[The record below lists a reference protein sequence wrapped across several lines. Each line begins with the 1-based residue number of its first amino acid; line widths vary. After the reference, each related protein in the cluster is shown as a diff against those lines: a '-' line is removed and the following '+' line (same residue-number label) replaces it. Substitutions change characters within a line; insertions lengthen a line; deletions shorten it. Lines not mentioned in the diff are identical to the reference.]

1 MEIPRAGIEH
11 ERLSVTE
18 GVLLRSNWHVIL
30 KKSIEIMET
39 LDTRDVEWL
48 QSSFCIMKQLWKKFN
63 LTS

>member
-1 MEIPRAGIEH
+1 MEIPRAGIEN
-11 ERLSVTE
+11 ERLSVMQ

-39 LDTRDVEWL
+39 LDRRDVEWL
-48 QSSFCIMKQLWKKFN
+48 QSSFCIMKQLWKKFH